1 MTHFLVVIGSG
12 DILTQAQGAPI
23 WKLFPHEQAQESTLT
38 GPIRPHQANSFATV
52 DGTGEAAQH
61 WAIAVRLPDL
71 APDNDLMALALLGSK
86 AQLHAL
92 IVRRGFLYALQTLQH
107 LLTALCLFRVLP
119 GHIPPDKFLLTPDL
133 RLLVVI

>member
-12 DILTQAQGAPI
+12 DILAQAQGAPI

-52 DGTGEAAQH
+52 DGTGKTAQH
-61 WAIAVRLPDL
+61 RAITVRLPDL
-71 APDNDLMALALLGSK
+71 APDNDLMALALMGGK

-92 IVRRGFLYALQTLQH
+92 IVRRGFLHTLQALQ
-107 LLTALCLFRVLP
+107 
-119 GHIPPDKFLLTPDL
+119 
-133 RLLVVI
+133 RLL